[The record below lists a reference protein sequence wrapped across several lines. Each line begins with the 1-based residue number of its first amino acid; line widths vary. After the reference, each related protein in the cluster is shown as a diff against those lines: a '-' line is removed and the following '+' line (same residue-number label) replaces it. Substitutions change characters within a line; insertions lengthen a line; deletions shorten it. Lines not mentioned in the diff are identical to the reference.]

1 MCGRYAL
8 HASPEV
14 VRLQFGLESVPEFGP
29 RYNISPGT
37 DILAVRAGGAR
48 LLRWG
53 RIANARAETIAEKPM
68 FAGAFRRFRCLVP
81 ASGFYEWKS
90 AGGRKQPYYIRP
102 VDAQLFALAGIVLL
116 WKGERSVSLIT
127 TAPNELMRPIHERM
141 PVIVAPEDY
150 RAWLA
155 PGEDASALLRSYP
168 EGRMAAHAVSPRVNR
183 PEHDDAALIE
193 SVTAPTG

>member
-14 VRLQFGLESVPEFGP
+14 VRLQFGLESIPEFGP
-29 RYNISPGT
+29 RYNICPGT
-37 DILAVRAGGAR
+37 DIVAVRAGGAR

-53 RIANARAETIAEKPM
+53 RIANARAETIAQKPL

-90 AGGRKQPYYIRP
+90 AGGRKQPYYLRP
-102 VDAQLFALAGIVLL
+102 ADAPLFGLAGIVLL
-116 WKGERSVSLIT
+116 WQGERSVALIT
-127 TAPNELMRPIHERM
+127 TAPNELMRPIHDRM

-150 RAWLA
+150 PAWLGA
-155 PGEDASALLRSYP
+155 GEDASALLRSYP
-168 EGRMAAHAVSPRVNR
+168 TARMVAHPVSPRVNR
-183 PEHDDAALIE
+183 PEYDDAALIE
-193 SVTAPTG
+193 GVIAPTD

>member
-8 HASPEV
+8 HADPEV
-14 VRLQFGLESVPEFGP
+14 VARHFGLASIPAFSP
-29 RYNISPGT
+29 RYNICPGT

-53 RIANARAETIAEKPM
+53 RIANARAETIGEKPM

-90 AGGRKQPYYIRP
+90 AGGRKQPYYLRP
-102 VDAQLFALAGIVLL
+102 ADAPLFGLAGIVLL
-116 WKGERSVSLIT
+116 WRGERSVSLIT

-150 RAWLA
+150 PAWLA
-155 PGEDASALLRSYP
+155 PGEDASGLLRSYP
-168 EGRMAAHAVSPRVNR
+168 AGRMVAHAVGPRVNR